1 MIILLGFPKSG
12 TTSFTWLFSRLGLK
26 SYHWV
31 FRSDSDFIGNW
42 IRKMKHQKKKLL
54 SFIPK
59 EFQDSCAVTQMDI
72 CMNDKD
78 AYWPQLVDFEQLYK
92 EYPNAIFI
100 LNMRDTKDILGSM
113 KKWNDYDK
121 RILKYNPELF
131 DGLEGTNDEK
141 IIQLINNH
149 FYKVKYFFQNKPEA
163 KFLTYHIIHDDISK
177 LNKYID
183 IKNLQFPEA
192 NSNKKK

>member
-31 FRSDSDFIGNW
+31 FRSDTDFIGNW

-59 EFQDSCAVTQMDI
+59 EFQESCAVTQMDI

-78 AYWPQLVDFEQLYK
+78 AYWPQLVDFEQL
-92 EYPNAIFI
+92 
-100 LNMRDTKDILGSM
+100 
-113 KKWNDYDK
+113 
-121 RILKYNPELF
+121 
-131 DGLEGTNDEK
+131 
-141 IIQLINNH
+141 
-149 FYKVKYFFQNKPEA
+149 
-163 KFLTYHIIHDDISK
+163 
-177 LNKYID
+177 
-183 IKNLQFPEA
+183 
-192 NSNKKK
+192 